1 MDKTEMNSLVNQLKA
16 AGLTEEEIMDTFYA
30 TFQEG
35 KMDRKDL
42 EACANFMGYELT
54 DDFKNDATPD
64 PMSSPDLGDGI
75 TKEEAEN
82 AKEIKPGETAEGFK
96 DSIETESEKSEDSEE
111 DSKEDSKEDDSTD
124 EDKEWEEVQKKFK
137 W

>member
-16 AGLTEEEIMDTFYA
+16 TGLTEEEIMDTFYA
-30 TFQEG
+30 AFQEG

-64 PMSSPDLGDGI
+64 PMSSPDLGGGI
-75 TKEEAEN
+75 TKEEAED
-82 AKEIKPGETAEGFK
+82 AKEIKPGETAEEFK
-96 DSIETESEKSEDSEE
+96 DSIETESEDSKEKEDSE
-111 DSKEDSKEDDSTD
+111 EDDSTD

>member
-1 MDKTEMNSLVNQLKA
+1 MDKTEMNSLVSQLKA
-16 AGLTEEEIMDTFYA
+16 TGLTEEEIMDTFYA
-30 TFQEG
+30 AFQEG

-54 DDFKNDATPD
+54 DDFKNDPTPD
-64 PMSSPDLGDGI
+64 PMSSPNSGDGI

-82 AKEIKPGETAEGFK
+82 AKEIKPGETAEEFK
-96 DSIETESEKSEDSEE
+96 DSIETESEDSGKEDSEE
-111 DSKEDSKEDDSTD
+111 EDSTD

>member
-1 MDKTEMNSLVNQLKA
+1 MNSLVSQLKA
-16 AGLTEEEIMDTFYA
+16 TGLTEEEIMDTFYA
-30 TFQEG
+30 AFQEG

-54 DDFKNDATPD
+54 DDFKNDPTPD
-64 PMSSPDLGDGI
+64 PMSSPNSGDGI

-82 AKEIKPGETAEGFK
+82 AKEIKPGETAEKFK
-96 DSIETESEKSEDSEE
+96 DSIETEDDSEKDDSEE
-111 DSKEDSKEDDSTD
+111 DSTD

>member
-1 MDKTEMNSLVNQLKA
+1 MNSLVSQLKA
-16 AGLTEEEIMDTFYA
+16 TGLTEEEIMDTFYA
-30 TFQEG
+30 AFQEG

-54 DDFKNDATPD
+54 DDFKNDPTPD
-64 PMSSPDLGDGI
+64 PMSSPASGDGI
-75 TKEEAEN
+75 TKEEAES
-82 AKEIKPGETAEGFK
+82 AKEIKPGETAEEFK
-96 DSIETESEKSEDSEE
+96 DSIETESEDSEKEDSEE
-111 DSKEDSKEDDSTD
+111 EDSTD

>member
-1 MDKTEMNSLVNQLKA
+1 MDKTEMNSLVSQLKA

-64 PMSSPDLGDGI
+64 PMSSPNSGDGI

-82 AKEIKPGETAEGFK
+82 AKEIKPGETAEEFK
-96 DSIETESEKSEDSEE
+96 DSIETESEDSEEKEDSEE
-111 DSKEDSKEDDSTD
+111 DDSTDSDSTD

>member
-1 MDKTEMNSLVNQLKA
+1 MDKTEMNSLVSQLKA

-30 TFQEG
+30 AFQEG

-64 PMSSPDLGDGI
+64 PMSSPASGDGI

-82 AKEIKPGETAEGFK
+82 AKEIKPGETAEEFK
-96 DSIETESEKSEDSEE
+96 DSIETESNDSEKDDSEE
-111 DSKEDSKEDDSTD
+111 EDSTD

>member
-1 MDKTEMNSLVNQLKA
+1 MDKTEMNSLVSQLKA

-35 KMDRKDL
+35 KMGRKDL

-64 PMSSPDLGDGI
+64 PMSSPASGDGI

-82 AKEIKPGETAEGFK
+82 AKEIKPGETAEEFK
-96 DSIETESEKSEDSEE
+96 DSIETESEDSEKEDSEDS
-111 DSKEDSKEDDSTD
+111 DDSTD

>member
-1 MDKTEMNSLVNQLKA
+1 MDKTEMNSLVSQLKA
-16 AGLTEEEIMDTFYA
+16 TGLTEEEIMDTFYA
-30 TFQEG
+30 AFQEG

-54 DDFKNDATPD
+54 DDFKNDPTPD
-64 PMSSPDLGDGI
+64 PMSSPNSGDGI
-75 TKEEAEN
+75 TKEEAES
-82 AKEIKPGETAEGFK
+82 AKEIKPGETAEEFK
-96 DSIETESEKSEDSEE
+96 DSIETESDSKEDSEE
-111 DSKEDSKEDDSTD
+111 DSKEDSTD

>member
-1 MDKTEMNSLVNQLKA
+1 MDKTEMNSLVSQLKA
-16 AGLTEEEIMDTFYA
+16 TGLTEEEIMDTFYA
-30 TFQEG
+30 AFQEG

-75 TKEEAEN
+75 TKEEAED
-82 AKEIKPGETAEGFK
+82 AKEIKPGETAEEFK
-96 DSIETESEKSEDSEE
+96 DSIDS
-111 DSKEDSKEDDSTD
+111 DSTD

>member
-1 MDKTEMNSLVNQLKA
+1 MDKTEMNSLVSQLKA

-64 PMSSPDLGDGI
+64 PMSSPASGDGI

-82 AKEIKPGETAEGFK
+82 AKEIKPGETAEEFK
-96 DSIETESEKSEDSEE
+96 DSIETESEDSGKEDSED
-111 DSKEDSKEDDSTD
+111 DSTDSDSTD

>member
-1 MDKTEMNSLVNQLKA
+1 MDKTEMNSLVSQLKA
-16 AGLTEEEIMDTFYA
+16 TGLTEEEIMDTFYA
-30 TFQEG
+30 AFQEG

-54 DDFKNDATPD
+54 DDFKNDPTPD
-64 PMSSPDLGDGI
+64 PMSSPNSGDGI
-75 TKEEAEN
+75 TKEEAES
-82 AKEIKPGETAEGFK
+82 AKEIKPGETAEEFK
-96 DSIETESEKSEDSEE
+96 DSIETESEDSGKEDSEDS
-111 DSKEDSKEDDSTD
+111 DDSTD

>member
-64 PMSSPDLGDGI
+64 PMSSPDLGGGV

-82 AKEIKPGETAEGFK
+82 AKEIKPVETSYEFK
-96 DSIETESEKSEDSEE
+96 DSIETESEDSEKKE
-111 DSKEDSKEDDSTD
+111 ESEGEDSKEDDSTD

>member
-1 MDKTEMNSLVNQLKA
+1 MDKTEMNSLVSQLKA
-16 AGLTEEEIMDTFYA
+16 TGLTEEEIMDTFYA
-30 TFQEG
+30 AFQEG

-64 PMSSPDLGDGI
+64 PMSSPNSGDGI

-82 AKEIKPGETAEGFK
+82 AKEIKPGETAEEFK
-96 DSIETESEKSEDSEE
+96 DSIETESEDSEKEDSEE
-111 DSKEDSKEDDSTD
+111 DSTD

>member
-64 PMSSPDLGDGI
+64 PMSSPDSGDGI

-82 AKEIKPGETAEGFK
+82 AKEIKPGETADEFK
-96 DSIETESEKSEDSEE
+96 DSIETESE
-111 DSKEDSKEDDSTD
+111 DSKEDSEEEDSTD

>member
-1 MDKTEMNSLVNQLKA
+1 MDKTEMNSLVSQLKA

-30 TFQEG
+30 AFQEG

-54 DDFKNDATPD
+54 DDFKNDPTPD
-64 PMSSPDLGDGI
+64 PMSSPNSGDGI

-82 AKEIKPGETAEGFK
+82 AKEIKPGETAEEFK
-96 DSIETESEKSEDSEE
+96 DSIETESEDSEKKEDSEE
-111 DSKEDSKEDDSTD
+111 DSTD

>member
-64 PMSSPDLGDGI
+64 PMSSPDSGDGI

-82 AKEIKPGETAEGFK
+82 AKEIKPGETAEEFK
-96 DSIETESEKSEDSEE
+96 DSIETESDSE
-111 DSKEDSKEDDSTD
+111 DSKEKEENDSTD

>member
-64 PMSSPDLGDGI
+64 PMSSPDLGGGI

-82 AKEIKPGETAEGFK
+82 AKEIKPGENAEEFK
-96 DSIETESEKSEDSEE
+96 DSIETESDSEEKEDSED
-111 DSKEDSKEDDSTD
+111 DSTDSDDSTD

>member
-64 PMSSPDLGDGI
+64 PMSSPNSGDGI
-75 TKEEAEN
+75 TKEEAES
-82 AKEIKPGETAEGFK
+82 AKEIKPGETAEEFK
-96 DSIETESEKSEDSEE
+96 DSIETESEDSEKDDSED
-111 DSKEDSKEDDSTD
+111 DSTDSDSTD

>member
-1 MDKTEMNSLVNQLKA
+1 MDKTEMNSLVSQLKA
-16 AGLTEEEIMDTFYA
+16 TGLTEEEIMDTFYA
-30 TFQEG
+30 AFQEG

-54 DDFKNDATPD
+54 DDFKNDPTPD
-64 PMSSPDLGDGI
+64 PMSSPNSGDGI

-82 AKEIKPGETAEGFK
+82 AKEIKPGETAEKFK
-96 DSIETESEKSEDSEE
+96 DSIKTEDDSEKDDSEE
-111 DSKEDSKEDDSTD
+111 DSTD